1 MQETRVWSLGWE
13 KSPGEGNRNPSSILA
28 WENPWTEETG
38 PSDHKNWTQL
48 SNQTTTITPKLS
60 YHKHKEWEVSH
71 KGKDGLTNTNFEIQI
86 KATMPNQI

>member
-1 MQETRVWSLGWE
+1 MIVQFIMV
-13 KSPGEGNRNPSSILA
+13 IIM
-28 WENPWTEETG
+28 
-38 PSDHKNWTQL
+38 
-48 SNQTTTITPKLS
+48 TTTITPKLS